1 MRAPGLKRRVA
12 VGGFTLVESLLALVL
27 TAVGTGIISDTLTGI
42 LRRSYITI
50 SVTRISDE
58 SERLA
63 AAFTQ
68 QGKTAVG
75 WALYADRAAYLADPV
90 ANVAPAGNLLVFQ
103 DQLSDGTVINELFE
117 YDPGAQTLGRY
128 EGDFTQQ
135 RTLLNNVVFSA
146 GFPTAFA
153 QNFGLVQA
161 HWSVQS
167 PYEQLDFESYGS
179 PLRMR

>member
-1 MRAPGLKRRVA
+1 M
-12 VGGFTLVESLLALVL
+12 GGFTLVEALLALVL
-27 TAVGTGIISDTLTGI
+27 AAVGTGIISDILTCI

-50 SVTRISDE
+50 AVTRISDQ
-58 SERLA
+58 SERFA

-90 ANVAPAGNLLVFQ
+90 ANVAVAGNVLVFQ
-103 DQLSDGTVINELFE
+103 DQLSDGTLINELFE
-117 YDPGAQTLGRY
+117 YDSAAQTLARY

-135 RTLLNNVVFSA
+135 RTLLNKVVLST
-146 GFPTAFA
+146 GFPTTFA
-153 QNFGLVQA
+153 QDLGLVQA

-167 PYEQLDFESYGS
+167 PYEQLDFASYGS
-179 PLRMR
+179 SLRMR

>member
-1 MRAPGLKRRVA
+1 MLSPGLKRRKI
-12 VGGFTLVESLLALVL
+12 GGFTLVESLLALGFA
-27 TAVGTGIISDTLTGI
+27 AVATGIISDTLTGI

-50 SVTRISDE
+50 AVTRISDE
-58 SERLA
+58 SERFA

-75 WALYADRAAYLADPV
+75 LALYADRAAYQADPAGTV
-90 ANVAPAGNLLVFQ
+90 AAGNLMVFQ

-117 YDPGAQTLGRY
+117 YDPAAQTLGRY
-128 EGDFTQQ
+128 EGDFTQP
-135 RTLLNNVVFSA
+135 RTLLNKVVFSA
-146 GFPTAFA
+146 GYPTAFA
-153 QNFGLVQA
+153 ENFGLVQA
-161 HWSVQS
+161 HWSVQC

>member
-1 MRAPGLKRRVA
+1 M
-12 VGGFTLVESLLALVL
+12 GGFTLVEALLALL
-27 TAVGTGIISDTLTGI
+27 LAAMGTGIISDTLTGI

-50 SVTRISDE
+50 AVTRISDQ
-58 SERLA
+58 SERFA

-68 QGKTAVG
+68 QGKTAVS

-90 ANVAPAGNLLVFQ
+90 ANVAAAGNVLVFQ
-103 DQLSDGTVINELFE
+103 DQLSDGTLINELFE
-117 YDPGAQTLGRY
+117 YDPAAQTLTRY

-135 RTLLNNVVFSA
+135 RTLLNKVVLST
-146 GFPTAFA
+146 GFPTTFA
-153 QNFGLVQA
+153 QDLGLVQA